1 MCYIFMEQIQY
12 RDITD
17 YYKFLILDT
26 LRNTIDAEAK
36 NDLVAFCNYVKNL
49 SLLLEMY
56 MTKDIKEKIANAL
69 MQLKERIQNIK
80 QQYQTE
86 QVRKE
91 KILEAKYE
99 IYSEEIFPLIIYTL
113 TRSPLLKKDVVGV
126 LLVDG
131 TIDGLEKIKAVIK
144 RTAKAEE
151 IIKDLL
157 KVEGEENE

>member
-1 MCYIFMEQIQY
+1 MEQFQY
-12 RDITD
+12 RDITE

-26 LRNTIDAEAK
+26 LKNTIEAEAK
-36 NDLVAFCNYVKNL
+36 NDLIAFCNYVKNL
-49 SLLLEMY
+49 SMLLEMY
-56 MTKDIKEKIANAL
+56 MTREIKDKISIL
-69 MQLKERIQNIK
+69 LSQLKERIQQIK
-80 QQYQTE
+80 QQYQSD
-86 QVRKE
+86 QLRKE

-126 LLVDG
+126 LLIDG

-144 RTAKAEE
+144 RTAKAEDV
-151 IIKDLL
+151 IKDLL